1 MPGIPK
7 MEPNTTQLL
16 PSYHLVLPE
25 PSRYVYS
32 TRTREFGNQLELI
45 GKVRSLFPGD
55 CALTFDD
62 CHVSQFRYA
71 FPLLERYGLRARF
84 FAIAGWMGKRPDY
97 MTWQQLK
104 ELVAAG
110 HEIQSH
116 TFSHRPLIRCAQAEL
131 AEELSSSRCELEQ
144 KLGVAVHGISV
155 PFGRWD
161 RRVIDSCA
169 RAGYRRVYTSDPAAP
184 ARVGGI
190 DVLGRFIVR
199 RSTSLAQLRRVLTG
213 HRLELRWL
221 RTKQNCTLLARASVG
236 ERAYFMLWDVLRS
249 RKHLHAASRICGA
262 QVESQ

>member
-1 MPGIPK
+1 

-25 PSRYVYS
+25 ASRYVYS
-32 TRTREFGNQLELI
+32 TRIREFGKQLELI
-45 GKVRSLFPGD
+45 GKVRSLLPGD

-62 CHVSQFRYA
+62 CHISQFRYA
-71 FPLLERYGLRARF
+71 FPLLQQYGLRARF

-104 ELVAAG
+104 ELLAAG

-116 TFSHRPLIRCAQAEL
+116 TFSHLPLSRCCGDEL
-131 AEELSSSRCELEQ
+131 ADELSNSRCELEQ
-144 KLGVAVHGISV
+144 KLGVAVGEISV

-161 RRVIDSCA
+161 RRVIEACA
-169 RAGYRRVYTSDPAAP
+169 RAGYRRVYTSDPTAP
-184 ARVGGI
+184 ARLNGI

-199 RSTSLAQLRRVLTG
+199 RSTTLAQLRRVLSG
-213 HRLELRWL
+213 HRQELRWL
-221 RTKQNCTLLARASVG
+221 RAKQKCTLLARASVG

-249 RKHLHAASRICGA
+249 RKYLHAASRICRL
-262 QVESQ
+262 QVDSR